1 MICIPL
7 ICLMFFHIIFLLVLK
22 MAWPKSSCILNIN
35 FAVIFN
41 LLINIKIDENSYK
54 VACDN
59 VEQLISSKNQF
70 NFLNEVK

>member
-1 MICIPL
+1 MSDVL
-7 ICLMFFHIIFLLVLK
+7 SYNIFISTED
-22 MAWPKSSCILNIN
+22 AWPKSSCILNIN

-54 VACDN
+54 VACNN